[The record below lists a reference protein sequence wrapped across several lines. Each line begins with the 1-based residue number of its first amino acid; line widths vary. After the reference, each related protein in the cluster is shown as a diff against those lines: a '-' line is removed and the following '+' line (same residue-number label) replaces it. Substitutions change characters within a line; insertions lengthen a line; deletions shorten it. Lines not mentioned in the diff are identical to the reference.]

1 MLTRRSF
8 AAAVFA
14 TVAAIPAAADDEE
27 SIIESLNS
35 LPPFAPGGFLQIG
48 SPVLFGACTKDAHM
62 LKAYLYPEVKISDI
76 AKPVTIGP
84 KKSNPYDHYR
94 LRAERHLAAGINQ
107 SLAREFPEA
116 LGVIINADVIDP
128 RRGPGIQRAQA
139 LVHAFSDTYEQKW
152 KYRMGLY
159 LERYHVTPKPTKDC
173 IGSDG
178 KFLDGPLDFE

>member
-8 AAAVFA
+8 AAAVLA
-14 TVAAIPAAADDEE
+14 TAAAIPVAAEE
-27 SIIESLNS
+27 SVIEGLLA
-35 LPPFAPGGFLQIG
+35 LPPFAPGGFVQIG
-48 SPVLFGACTKDAHM
+48 SPVRFMACTKDAHL
-62 LKAYLYPEVKISDI
+62 LKAHLYPEVKFSDI
-76 AKPVTIGP
+76 TKPVTIGP

-116 LGVIINADVIDP
+116 LGVAIKAYVDP
-128 RRGPGIQRAQA
+128 RRGPGMQRAQA

-159 LERYHVTPKPTKDC
+159 LELYYVTPKPTKDC

-178 KFLDGPLDFE
+178 KFLDGPLDF